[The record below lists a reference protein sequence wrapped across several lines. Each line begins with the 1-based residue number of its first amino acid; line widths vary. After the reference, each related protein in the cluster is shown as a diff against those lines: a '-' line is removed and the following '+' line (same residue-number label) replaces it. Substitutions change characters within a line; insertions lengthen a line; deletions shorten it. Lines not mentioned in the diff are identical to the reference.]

1 MEVLMSKTIL
11 WRRIDLPGHE
21 ACRVFQ
27 LDGEWWLSG
36 TAVFSSDN
44 RPCLLSYYVVCDST
58 WNTRKGGVSG
68 WLGDDVPVEISIEA
82 HDHHWRLNGVEVP
95 TAHGCTDLDLNFSP
109 STNLIPI
116 RRLKLDVGQHAQIN
130 AAWLRFPTFELEP
143 LSQIYTRLDQFT
155 YRYSSADGSFVRE
168 LTVNEDG
175 FVTHYP
181 GLWEVE
187 K

>member
-1 MEVLMSKTIL
+1 MAVLMGKTIL

-58 WNTRKGGVSG
+58 WNTRRGGVSG

-82 HDHHWRLNGVEVP
+82 NDHHWRLNGVEVP

-130 AAWLRFPTFELEP
+130 AAWLRFPTLELEP